1 MRSDISTL
9 GFNKEERQF
18 IEDYFRYVREKMTYP
33 THPEIHIG
41 AARYPLGR
49 FKVRR
54 GLIRPFVDCRRK
66 WLESKE
72 SEKMTNMIEAV
83 DKLVPII
90 DDLKKNGKTVNSGNR
105 NKE

>member
-1 MRSDISTL
+1 MRSDINTL
-9 GFNKEERQF
+9 GFNKEEKEL
-18 IEDYFRYVREKMTYP
+18 IEDYFRYVREKMTNP

-49 FKVRR
+49 FKIKRW
-54 GLIRPFVDCRRK
+54 LIRPFVDCRK
-66 WLESKE
+66 IWLQTKE
-72 SEKMTNMIEAV
+72 SDKMTKMIESV

-105 NKE
+105 K

>member
-1 MRSDISTL
+1 MRSNIDTL
-9 GFNKEERQF
+9 GLTKQEKDF

-54 GLIRPFVDCRRK
+54 GLINQFIDCRK
-66 WLESKE
+66 VWLQSKE
-72 SEKMTNMIEAV
+72 SEKMTRMV
-83 DKLVPII
+83 DSVESLLPII

-105 NKE
+105 K